1 MRALYLTVGAVS
13 SGDYWATQLSS
24 LSPLFDSDNHY
35 DVTVQGMFPSSLT
48 TLSVSG
54 RTNVTFPG
62 FFSSLALS
70 DGSALPAL
78 TTLDLSGTSVYDL
91 SPVPA
96 TVTSL
101 NVMEGLIDGLGYE
114 YSYLVN
120 DSRDLGSIPS
130 TVTEL
135 TIGYTVISD
144 LDFIDNLPTL
154 VSLDLMYCYIYDLS
168 KLSQVKDTLAHFS
181 ASHSEIYC
189 SLDVLAEL
197 TNLKYLDLSYSTTE
211 LSDYPDLSSLTS
223 LTHLDLHEFE
233 GELYWSVSWL
243 SSLSNVEYLDLHDAY
258 VGSFSSSCL
267 SNIGNMKFLDIYEVG
282 DTSISY
288 SFLGDASS
296 LESLTFGWWY
306 YDCND
311 IPDMSNLPNLQQLT
325 MKCDTIDDSDLQ
337 NIAQLS
343 NLESLTLSSD
353 STISSISPLY
363 HLSSLKTLNM
373 GNIYTPSNISIPSL
387 PSLEYLS
394 IPNSSSSIVPDLS
407 TVPKLRVFSWNDSSI
422 SDFSNLSTASA
433 LQSIVFSNCS
443 LSDATQLSSV
453 LSSLISLTDLTIYVS
468 TPASSTFSMGS
479 VTSLKYLNIDGI
491 GVTWND
497 MSEAI
502 LPPNVRECVLD
513 SLEITTPPDLS
524 SLTSLQV
531 LDLGGNSLSDISFL
545 SAESCPSCSSLK
557 KLHLHYNSIED
568 ISPLSGMTSLEWL
581 SLRDNSISDISP
593 LSYLQHLKYLS
604 ASSNDLS
611 NVDLT
616 PLSSLSSLNS
626 LLLSGTAITDI
637 SSISTLVSLK
647 YLDISRNDI
656 SDVSPL
662 FDLSNLYLL
671 DMSSNNLC
679 FGNEDEDDL
688 IELFESDNISIDSS
702 DQTCNCPSLD
712 PDSDSTIAAISK
724 RLVCSETAP
733 SSDTWNVTCMSDSY
747 YTYFDSDTFTCTRS
761 ADCSGGCEYGS
772 ECRVNSD
779 GTHGCAS
786 VVPDVGLHGCV
797 SDLID
802 AADKVS

>member
-1 MRALYLTVGAVS
+1 
-13 SGDYWATQLSS
+13 
-24 LSPLFDSDNHY
+24 
-35 DVTVQGMFPSSLT
+35 VTVQGMFPSSLT
-48 TLSVSG
+48 TLSISG

-101 NVMEGLIDGLGYE
+101 DLAGFILDDISEKYLLYLGIHP
-114 YSYLVN
+114 
-120 DSRDLGSIPS
+120 RDLNSIPS
-130 TVTEL
+130 SITALSVGL
-135 TIGYTVISD
+135 TLVYN
-144 LDFIDNLPTL
+144 LDFIENLSNL
-154 VSLDLMYCYIYDLS
+154 EYLDLFGCIILDLS
-168 KLSQVKDTLAHFS
+168 KISHVKDTLEHLS
-181 ASHSEIYC
+181 ISYGMIYGNC
-189 SLDVLAEL
+189 FALSQLV
-197 TNLKYLDLSYSTTE
+197 NLKYLGLSNVSTYITPPK
-211 LSDYPDLSSLTS
+211 LSFSNLIS
-223 LTHLDLHEFE
+223 LDLHGSSF
-233 GELYWSVSWL
+233 GSWNVSWI
-243 SSLSNVEYLDLHDAY
+243 SSLPKLENLNLDGTPLFGFNSSNLV
-258 VGSFSSSCL
+258 
-267 SNIGNMKFLDIYEVG
+267 NIGNMKVLKIY
-282 DTSISY
+282 DCWDQNDSL
-288 SFLGDASS
+288 SFLKIATY
-296 LESLTFGWWY
+296 LESLSVDYSSDF
-306 YDCND
+306 
-311 IPDMSNLPNLQQLT
+311 PDTSNFPNLQQLMIEFYT
-325 MKCDTIDDSDLQ
+325 LEDTDLQ

-343 NLESLTLSSD
+343 KLESLTLSAKSSSSYPSD
-353 STISSISPLY
+353 ISLLST
-363 HLSSLKTLNM
+363 LSSLKTLNM
-373 GNIYTPSNISIPSL
+373 SDMYKLSDVSIPSL

-394 IPNSSSSIVPDLS
+394 LPNSSSSVVPDLS

-422 SDFSNLSTASA
+422 SDFSNLSTAPA
-433 LQSIVFSNCS
+433 LQSIVFSDCS

-453 LSSLISLTDLTIYVS
+453 LSSMISLTDLSIKVS

-479 VTSLKYLNIDGI
+479 VTSLKYLNISG
-491 GVTWND
+491 TWND

-502 LPPNVRECVLD
+502 LPPNVRECILD
-513 SLEITTPPDLS
+513 GLGITTAPDLS

-531 LDLGGNSLSDISFL
+531 LDLGDNSLSDISFL
-545 SAESCPSCSSLK
+545 STESCPSCSSLK
-557 KLHLHYNSIED
+557 ELYLDGNSIED

-581 SLRDNSISDISP
+581 DLDDNFISDISP
-593 LSYLQHLKYLS
+593 LSFLNILIHL
-604 ASSNDLS
+604 DLS
-611 NVDLT
+611 YNMIYDT
-616 PLSSLSSLNS
+616 SALSSSKDLIEVYFN
-626 LLLSGTAITDI
+626 GNT
-637 SSISTLVSLK
+637 
-647 YLDISRNDI
+647 I
-656 SDVSPL
+656 SDISPL

-802 AADKVS
+802 AADKVSVGDGTYAFGVSSLKSIPASSSLTCSSSSVSSL